1 MPTGVRFYTSV
12 RIKTNIG
19 EISNMDPSALRRVL
33 SRQLDVELYA
43 RGNKPPGAPAWADFW
58 YDANLGGAKRSI
70 VVEARSA
77 VGRDPVRLKR
87 RQESLASMLS
97 DAIPILAV
105 PRLSRIDRERLRSL
119 GVNHV
124 DLLGNIWIRHPGIL
138 INVDGGGPRSR
149 PRPRPSSLNPFSKKA
164 SLVLRVLLHDP
175 SRSWGVRE
183 LAREASL
190 SVGYTSD
197 LLNQVAELGYAA
209 SDEGGY
215 VLADAVALLRDWCSA
230 YRWEDNEIHSFVAA
244 FESKELLS
252 AAWEA
257 LHEVKQPAAA
267 TILSALDLVMPYVR
281 HDQVHLYVL
290 DFSVEVERVIS
301 DRLSAEP
308 VGGGGNLHLMVPY
321 YRKAAFYESR
331 VEGRFRVV
339 SDIQLFLDLIHYPV
353 RGPEAA
359 DQLLRRRLQS
369 KLGLSR
375 EGVEALREAV
385 GLE

>member
-1 MPTGVRFYTSV
+1 
-12 RIKTNIG
+12 
-19 EISNMDPSALRRVL
+19 MDPGALRRVL
-33 SRQLDVELYA
+33 SRQLDVELHP
-43 RGNKPPGAPAWADFW
+43 RSTEPSGAPAWADFL
-58 YDANLGGAKRSI
+58 YDANIGGAKRSI
-70 VVEARSA
+70 VVEAKAA
-77 VGRDPVRLKR
+77 VGRDPVRLKKQ
-87 RQESLASMLS
+87 QESLASMLP

-138 INVDGGGPRSR
+138 IDLDGRRPRSR
-149 PRPRPSSLNPFSKKA
+149 PRPRQHSLNPFSKKA
-164 SLVLRVLLHDP
+164 SLVLRVLLNDP

-190 SVGYTSD
+190 SAGYASD
-197 LLNQVAELGYAA
+197 LLNQIAELGYAA

-230 YRWEDNEIHSFVAA
+230 YRWEDNEIHSFVAP

-252 AAWEA
+252 GAWEA
-257 LHEVKQPAAA
+257 LQEIKQPAAA
-267 TILSALDLVMPYVR
+267 TILSALDLIMPYVR
-281 HDQVHLYVL
+281 HDQAHLYVL
-290 DFSVEVERVIS
+290 DFSIDVERAIS

-308 VGGGGNLHLMVPY
+308 VRRGGNLHLMVPY
-321 YRKAAFYESR
+321 YGEAAFYASR

-359 DQLLRRRLQS
+359 DELLRGRLRR
-369 KLGLSR
+369 KLGLPR